1 MKCKYGLWNGLTSG
15 VLFVGAMASIIGSLW
30 IYRNDPQL
38 GTFIGL
44 WAPTLLLVSDKFG
57 KCEENS

>member
-15 VLFVGAMASIIGSLW
+15 VLFVGAMASIIGSLL
-30 IYRNDPQL
+30 IYRYDQQL

-44 WAPTLLLVSDKFG
+44 WAPTLLLLSDKFS
-57 KCEENS
+57 KCKENS

>member
-15 VLFVGAMASIIGSLW
+15 ILFTGAIASIVLSLW
-30 IYRNDPQL
+30 IYRNDQQL

-44 WAPTLLLVSDKFG
+44 WAPTLLLLSDKFS
-57 KCEENS
+57 KCSDS